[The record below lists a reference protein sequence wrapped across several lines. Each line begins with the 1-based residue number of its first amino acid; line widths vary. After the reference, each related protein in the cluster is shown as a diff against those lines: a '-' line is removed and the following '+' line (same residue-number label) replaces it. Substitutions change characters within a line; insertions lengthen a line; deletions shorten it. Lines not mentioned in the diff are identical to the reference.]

1 MTASKTLT
9 APVTLTAKV
18 DATALVSLRERLKAG
33 ASQEEPAPSYSDI
46 VVALAAGLLK
56 KHPALNAQW
65 AEDRIIQVNAINIGL
80 AVDTEAG
87 LLVPVVRDA
96 PALSLQQMAI
106 RTRDLI
112 ERARR
117 RELTTEEMTGGTF
130 TVSNLGGMGID
141 AFTPIINHPEC
152 AVLGMGRINREA
164 AVVKNQVVIRDC
176 LWLSLTFDH
185 RIVDGAPAAR
195 FLDALRSRIEQNPL

>member
-1 MTASKTLT
+1 MTASTTLT
-9 APVTLTAKV
+9 APVTLTTQV
-18 DATALVSLRERLKAG
+18 DATALVSLRERLKAE
-33 ASQEEPAPSYSDI
+33 ASPEEPAPSYSDI
-46 VVALAAGLLK
+46 VIARVACLLK

-65 AEDRIIQVNAINIGL
+65 AEDRIIQANAINIGL

-96 PALSLQQMAI
+96 PSLSLRQMAI

-112 ERARR
+112 DRARQ
-117 RELTTEEMTGGTF
+117 RELTAEEMSGGTF
-130 TVSNLGGMGID
+130 TVSNLGGMGVD

-152 AVLGMGRINREA
+152 AVLGMGRITREPTIEGGQL
-164 AVVKNQVVIRDC
+164 VLRQRM
-176 LWLSLTFDH
+176 WLSLTFDH

-195 FLDALRSRIEQNPL
+195 FLDELRRSIGQNPS